1 MSVEHENIALLRSI
15 NMPAM
20 PRPAGK
26 GKKIAYAIL
35 GKPANMISEKGR
47 KSEIDRR
54 LTAQDTRLIRG
65 VSVWQR

>member
-1 MSVEHENIALLRSI
+1 
-15 NMPAM
+15 M

-26 GKKIAYAIL
+26 GKKIAYAII
-35 GKPANMISEKGR
+35 GKPANMVSEKGR

-65 VSVWQR
+65 VSIWQR

>member
-1 MSVEHENIALLRSI
+1 MVLENIVLQRST

-20 PRPAGK
+20 PRPSGK

-35 GKPANMISEKGR
+35 GKPSNMVSDKGR